1 MNVRWLIPIPMAVV
15 GFAIGY
21 LGPSAQDS
29 SSSAKSSAPG
39 QAPAV
44 PALRSTARDEPSST
58 REEHAAAL
66 AEQLRLAAWQ
76 GSHAHR
82 VHDLTEFFQR
92 IGVEDMAGLAEAVL
106 KMPKGSRDVT
116 LGALCD
122 RWVEI
127 DVRGALAFEEKTR
140 GDSSKQDALLL
151 QYGLLEAWTRRDPM
165 AALEWTKN
173 VPYAR
178 RADMQK
184 DLAAVLSAECAGG
197 PAKAVALL
205 RDTGLLGL
213 DQGIG
218 KTLFIDWAKRDPQA
232 AMAGAAGIG
241 NVKLRRA
248 LLNGALQGWIE
259 TDPDAAAAWCR
270 KLDDPKLRDE
280 AAGTLAVGLVR
291 HDLGQS
297 LAVARSLPAGRRRD
311 ETLAA
316 VADTLCKTGRTKE
329 ALEFIGEIPLEPGN
343 KTLTEFYDHWASA
356 DDEAAVTYLCDRL
369 TETPPASAERNA
381 VESFLD
387 RQRTHLNDRNG
398 AAVARALTAGF
409 VEGGEFGHA
418 SLLADASARWAS
430 GNLAEARTWAEALPE
445 NAVRESALSGVAY
458 NWAEKSSDEAAR
470 WLATLPPS
478 RSRSA
483 AVRGYMIATLPRD
496 PDSALSL
503 LHRIMEEKERLS
515 MLQSLWTQWAQF
527 HPKEAAQWRESS
539 LMLSAAERALLVA
552 PK

>member
-1 MNVRWLIPIPMAVV
+1 MNVRWLIPVPMTLI

-21 LGPSAQDS
+21 LGPSAPDS
-29 SSSAKSSAPG
+29 GSPTKSSAPG

-44 PALRSTARDEPSST
+44 PALRSAGSEEPPST

-66 AEQLRLAAWQ
+66 AVQLRVAAWQ

-92 IGVEDMAGLAEAVL
+92 IGVEDMTGLAEAVL
-106 KMPKGSRDVT
+106 KMPKDSRDVT
-116 LGALCD
+116 LAALCD

-127 DVRGALAFEEKTR
+127 DVAGAFAFEKKTR
-140 GDSSKQDALLL
+140 GDTSKPEAFLLENELL
-151 QYGLLEAWTRRDPM
+151 QAWARRDP
-165 AALEWTKN
+165 ASALEWTKN
-173 VPYAR
+173 LPYVR
-178 RADMQK
+178 RSGVQK
-184 DLAAVLSAECAGG
+184 DMAAALSAECAGG
-197 PAKAVALL
+197 PAKTVALL

-218 KTLFIDWAKRDPQA
+218 KNLFIDWAKRDPKA
-232 AMAGAAGIG
+232 AMAGAAGIA

-248 LLNGALQGWIE
+248 LLDGALQGWIE
-259 TDPDAAAAWCR
+259 TDPDEAAAWCR
-270 KLDDPKLRDE
+270 KLNDPKLRDE
-280 AAGTLAVGLVR
+280 AAGTLAVGLVSR
-291 HDLGQS
+291 DLGQS
-297 LAVARSLPAGRRRD
+297 LAVARSLPAGRARD
-311 ETLAA
+311 QTLAA

-329 ALEFIGEIPLEPGN
+329 ALEFIGEIPFEPGN

-356 DDEAAVTYLCDRL
+356 DGEAAVTYLCDRL

-387 RQRTHLNDRNG
+387 RQRTHLNDRNS

-418 SLLADASARWAS
+418 SLLSDATTRWAS
-430 GNLAEARTWAEALPE
+430 GNAAEARTWAEALPE
-445 NAVRESALSGVAY
+445 NAVRESALGGVAY
-458 NWAEKSSDEAAR
+458 GWAEKSGDEAAR

-478 RSRSA
+478 KSRSA
-483 AVRGYMIATLPRD
+483 AVRGYMIATLPHD
-496 PDSALSL
+496 PDGALSL
-503 LHRIMEEKERLS
+503 LHRIMEEKERLP
-515 MLQSLWTQWAQF
+515 MLQSLWTKWAQF
-527 HPKEAAQWRESS
+527 NPNEAAQWRESS
-539 LMLSAAERALLVA
+539 LILSSAERALLAA